1 MFLCKVTG
9 TIVSSRK
16 DVTFRDGKL
25 LVVHPIDTLGDFEGE
40 IDMLAIDPGYGAGV
54 GDTVLV
60 AKEGS
65 VVRQLMKGKDVPANV
80 VILGIVDGWTAEA

>member
-9 TIVSSRK
+9 SVVSSRK
-16 DVTFRDGKL
+16 DPSFRDGKL
-25 LVVHPIDTLGDFEGE
+25 LVVHPIDTIGDLEGE
-40 IDMLAIDPGYGAGV
+40 LDMLAIDPGYGAGM

-65 VVRQLMKGKDVPANV
+65 VVRQLMKGKEVPANV
-80 VILGIVDGWTAEA
+80 IILGIVDGWTAEA

>member
-25 LVVHPIDTLGDFEGE
+25 LVVHPIDSIGDYEDGL
-40 IDMLAIDPGYGAGV
+40 DMLAIDPGYGAGM
-54 GDTVLV
+54 GDVVLV
-60 AKEGS
+60 AKEGAI
-65 VVRQLMKGKDVPANV
+65 VRQLMKGKDVPANV
-80 VILGIVDGWTAEA
+80 IILGVVDGWSAQA

>member
-1 MFLCKVTG
+1 
-9 TIVSSRK
+9 VSSRK

-25 LVVHPIDTLGDFEGE
+25 LVVHPIDSIGDFDGE
-40 IDMLAIDPGYGAGV
+40 IDMLAIDPGYGAGM

-65 VVRQLMKGKDVPANV
+65 IVRQLMSGKDVPANV
-80 VILGIVDGWTAEA
+80 IILGVVDAWSTQAQA

>member
-1 MFLCKVTG
+1 M
-9 TIVSSRK
+9 
-16 DVTFRDGKL
+16 
-25 LVVHPIDTLGDFEGE
+25 HPIDTLGYFEGE
-40 IDMLAIDPGYGAGV
+40 IDMLAIDPGYGAGM

>member
-1 MFLCKVTG
+1 MILCKVTG
-9 TIVSSRK
+9 TIVASRK

-25 LVVHPIDTLGDFEGE
+25 LIVHPIDTIGDFDGD
-40 IDMLAIDPGYGAGV
+40 IDMLAIDPGYGAGM

-65 VVRQLMKGKDVPANV
+65 IVKQLMNGKDVPANV
-80 VILGIVDGWTAEA
+80 VILGVVDGWSAEA

>member
-16 DVTFRDGKL
+16 DATLRDGKL
-25 LVVHPIDTLGDFEGE
+25 LVVHPIDTIGDLEGE
-40 IDMLAIDPGYGAGV
+40 IDMLAMDPGYGAGM

-65 VVRQLMKGKDVPANV
+65 VVRQLMKGTDVPANV
-80 VILGIVDGWTAEA
+80 IILGVVDGWTAEA

>member
-16 DVTFRDGKL
+16 DAAFGDSKL
-25 LVVHPIDTLGDFEGE
+25 LVVHPIDTIGDLEGE
-40 IDMLAIDPGYGAGV
+40 IDMLAIDPGYGAGM

-65 VVRQLMKGKDVPANV
+65 VVRQLMKGKDAPANV
-80 VILGIVDGWTAEA
+80 IILGIVDGWSAEA

>member
-25 LVVHPIDTLGDFEGE
+25 LVVHPIDSIGDYEDGL
-40 IDMLAIDPGYGAGV
+40 DMLAIDPG
-54 GDTVLV
+54 
-60 AKEGS
+60 
-65 VVRQLMKGKDVPANV
+65 
-80 VILGIVDGWTAEA
+80 